1 MTTITNYRPYYEI
14 LSRVDRARARLRS
27 VLVLE
32 GLFILITI
40 LCSAVLV
47 STLAQGYVRFG
58 TYGRLGLL
66 ILFSA
71 SILYVSWRYVL
82 APLRYDPGDKEVAR
96 FLEIRLPE
104 LGNSLINTLLLT
116 EEADLWSPVLVER
129 AVTEAA
135 AGARDIDLLAGIS
148 DRRAKRWGLCA
159 AIALTLLTA
168 FAVLGYGRFSS
179 AALQILMPFEKVAS
193 VGDVQF
199 NVSPGTVAVVKGEPL
214 DISAVLKN
222 PSGKPH
228 EGFIEIA
235 EAGVAAAVR
244 KDLLCTGDKLERFS
258 YRVTQVL
265 QPLTYMV
272 SVGGTESETFKVTL
286 REPPLI
292 ERIDVI
298 YKYPEYTGLAPQKV
312 DGVGGEIRCLIGTT
326 VEMAVRVS
334 AAIEGGSVA
343 FGRGEVLNSGRRAD
357 DGRSVTF
364 TFTVLANDTY
374 QVHLAG
380 QMTGG
385 TAAVYRI
392 TALDDKAPAIQFT
405 MPNRD
410 AAAAPGETVK
420 MSIKA
425 SDDYGLGEVRL
436 MAQSDKED
444 APRVVTGW
452 KKFADPKEAVIDHAF
467 AIDPG
472 RYKLGQTIMYWAEAY
487 DRRTYQGGNSPRGPN
502 VTQTAKFKVLVE
514 DRKAA
519 AEGKL
524 TQLSRLYDRL
534 REILKIQEEAR
545 LATSTVAATKKQAEV
560 RTGGQSLE
568 KAQRGVRDGTLA
580 VIKEVSFDSDTVA
593 IKETLEV
600 LTSNEMASAIT
611 KAKALADLA
620 EPSRMAVLGDLA
632 KTLAGDQDTI
642 IAVLRRILDI
652 TSKMADAV
660 KEEAKRLDPSD
671 LPPDLLNK
679 LKNLKDKLKEFA
691 AEQKKVIDASK
702 DLAKKPVDDFQET
715 DQRNLEKL
723 TAIEDQWDKFLTE
736 AIADFSKV
744 PELDASNP
752 SLVKELIEV
761 KTDVEMAKDALSK
774 KAMDVVVP
782 LEELGMEAA
791 KEIVENLE
799 KWLPDTP
806 DREKWKQEEITKD
819 VEIPHAELP
828 QQMEDLVGDLLEQEE
843 DLFEEAD
850 DITAKAGDSADKG
863 AGWDAMDGPI
873 SNFSAKGVT
882 GNRLPNTSEIGGRS
896 GEGRTGKSSGEFVEE
911 EATGKGGRRT
921 PTRLSPDAFAKG
933 EVKDSSP
940 EAPTGATGGGK
951 ISGAGQEGLEGPVPP
966 EVQRRMGALAG
977 KQAQLRNKAEGVKAA
992 LQVKNYDSFVLD
1004 KAIDGMKRVQRD
1016 LLAGRY
1022 QNALRQK
1029 NVILED
1035 LRGTRMLLQGE
1046 VRIRKDASASLPN
1059 EVQKDVLDALEK
1071 PMPRGYEDYL
1081 KKYYERLNETK

>member
-1 MTTITNYRPYYEI
+1 MTSLTNYRPYYEV
-14 LSRVDRARARLRS
+14 LSRVDKARSRLRS

-32 GLFILITI
+32 GLFILVTI
-40 LCSAVLV
+40 LCGAILAA
-47 STLAQGYVRFG
+47 TMAQGYIRFG
-58 TYGRLGLL
+58 TWGRLTLL
-66 ILFSA
+66 VFGSGA
-71 SILYVSWRYVL
+71 VLYVFWRYVL
-82 APLRYDPGDKEVAR
+82 TPLRYDPGDKEVAR
-96 FLEIRLPE
+96 FLETRLPE

-116 EEADLWSPVLVER
+116 EDADRWSSVLVER

-135 AGARDIDLLAGIS
+135 AGARDIDLLAAVS
-148 DRRAKRWGLCA
+148 DRRAKRWAFCA
-159 AIALTLLTA
+159 AVAVTLLAA
-168 FAVLGYGRFSS
+168 FMVLAFGRFSS
-179 AALQILMPFEKVAS
+179 SALQILLPFEKVAS

-199 NVSPGTVAVVKGEPL
+199 KVSPGTVAVVKGDPL
-214 DISAVLKN
+214 DISAVLKD
-222 PSGKPH
+222 PTGKPH
-228 EGFIEIA
+228 EGFIEIT
-235 EAGVAAAVR
+235 EGGAAKAAR
-244 KDLLCTGDKLERFS
+244 KDLLCMGDKLERFS
-258 YRVTQVL
+258 YRVSQVL

-272 SVGGTESETFKVTL
+272 SVGGTESEVYEVTL

-292 ERIDVI
+292 ERIDVV

-312 DGVGGEIRCLIGTT
+312 ECVGGEIRCLIGTT
-326 VEMAVRVS
+326 VQMTVGVS
-334 AAIEGGSVA
+334 TPIEGGSVA

-364 TFTVLANDTY
+364 TFTVLQNDTY

-380 QMTGG
+380 QLPEG

-392 TALDDKAPAIQFT
+392 TVLEDKAPVIQFT
-405 MPNRD
+405 VPNRD
-410 AAAAPGETVK
+410 TAAVPGETVK
-420 MSIKA
+420 MGLKA

-436 MAQSDKED
+436 LAQSDKE
-444 APRVVTGW
+444 AEPRIITGW
-452 KKFADPKEAVIDHAF
+452 KKFADIKEALIDHALV
-467 AIDPG
+467 IDSR
-472 RYKLGQTIMYWAEAY
+472 RYKLGRTFMYWAEAY
-487 DRRTYQGGNSPRGPN
+487 DRRVYQGGNSPRGPN
-502 VTQTAKFKVLVE
+502 VSQTAKFKIVAE

-519 AEGKL
+519 ADQKL
-524 TQLSRLYDRL
+524 TRLSRLYDRL
-534 REILKIQEEAR
+534 REILKQQEEAR
-545 LATSTVAATKKQAEV
+545 VTTSTVAAARKQAEV
-560 RTGGQSLE
+560 RSGGQGLE
-568 KAQRGVRDGTLA
+568 KAQNAVRDGTLA
-580 VIKEVSFDSDTVA
+580 VVKEVVFDSDTVA

-600 LTSNEMASAIT
+600 LASNEMASAIA
-611 KAKALADLA
+611 KAKALADLV
-620 EPSRMAVLGDLA
+620 EPSRMAALPDLA
-632 KTLAGDQDTI
+632 RTLAGDQNTI

-652 TSKMADAV
+652 TGKLADAV
-660 KEEAKRLDPSD
+660 KEEAKKLNASD

-691 AEQKKVIDASK
+691 AEQKKVIEASK
-702 DLAKKPVDDFQET
+702 DLAKKPVDDFQEA
-715 DQRNLEKL
+715 DQRKL
-723 TAIEDQWDKFLTE
+723 DALKAIEDQWDKFLTE
-736 AIADFSKV
+736 AIADFSKI

-761 KTDVEMAKDALSK
+761 KTDVEMAKDALAK
-774 KAMDVVVP
+774 KAMDIVVP

-806 DREKWKQEEITKD
+806 DREAWKQEEYAKD
-819 VEIPHAELP
+819 SEIPHAELP

-843 DLFEEAD
+843 DLFNEIED
-850 DITAKAGDSADKG
+850 TTAKAGDSADKG

-873 SNFSAKGVT
+873 SNYSAKGVT
-882 GNRLPNTSEIGGRS
+882 GNRLPNTSEVGGRS

-921 PTRLSPDAFAKG
+921 PTRLSPDAYSKG

-1004 KAIDGMKRVQRD
+1004 KAIEGMKRVQRD
-1016 LLAGRY
+1016 LLVGRY

-1029 NVILED
+1029 NVVLDD
-1035 LRGTRMLLQGE
+1035 LKGTGMLLKGE
-1046 VRIRKDASASLPN
+1046 VRVRKDSSAALPN
-1059 EVQKDVLDALEK
+1059 EVQKGVLDALEK

-1081 KKYYERLNETK
+1081 KKYYERLSETK

>member
-1 MTTITNYRPYYEI
+1 MTTITNDRAYYEV
-14 LSRVDRARARLRS
+14 LFRVDKARARLRS

-32 GLFILITI
+32 GVFILVTI
-40 LCSAVLV
+40 LCAVVLA
-47 STLAQGYVRFG
+47 STLAQGYIRFG
-58 TYGRLGLL
+58 TYGRLTLL
-66 ILFSA
+66 VLSSA
-71 SILYVSWRYVL
+71 SVLYVFWRYVL

-96 FLEIRLPE
+96 FLETRLPE

-116 EEADLWSPVLVER
+116 EDAGQWSPVLVER
-129 AVTEAA
+129 AVSEAA
-135 AGARDIDLLAGIS
+135 AGARDIDLLAAVS
-148 DRRAKRWGLCA
+148 DRSAKRWGLWAVVAVSLLA
-159 AIALTLLTA
+159 A
-168 FAVLGYGRFSS
+168 FVVLGYGRFSS

-199 NVSPGTVAVVKGEPL
+199 KVSPGTVAVVKGEPL
-214 DISAVLKN
+214 DISAVLKD
-222 PSGKPH
+222 PTGKPH
-228 EGFIEIA
+228 EGFIEIS
-235 EAGVAAAVR
+235 EAGVAKAVR
-244 KDLLCTGDKLERFS
+244 KDLLCTGDRLERFS

-265 QPLTYMV
+265 QPFTYVV
-272 SVGGTESETFKVTL
+272 SVGGTESEAYKVTL

-292 ERIDVI
+292 ERIDVV

-312 DGVGGEIRCLIGTT
+312 DGVGAELRCLIGTT
-326 VEMAVRVS
+326 VEMTVRVS
-334 AAIEGGSVA
+334 TQVDGGSIS
-343 FGRGEVLNSGRRAD
+343 FGRGEVLNSSRKAD
-357 DGRSVTF
+357 EGRSMTF

-380 QMTGG
+380 QMPDG

-392 TALDDKAPAIQFT
+392 TALEDKAPLIQFT

-410 AAAAPGETVK
+410 SAVAPGETVK
-420 MSIKA
+420 MGLKA

-436 MAQSDKED
+436 LAQSDKEEQ
-444 APRVVTGW
+444 PRVVAGW
-452 KKFADPKEAVIDHAF
+452 KKFADIKEAVVPHAF
-467 AIDPG
+467 VLDPA
-472 RYKLGQTIMYWAEAY
+472 RYKLGQTVMYWAEAY

-502 VTQTAKFKVLVE
+502 VSQTAKFKILIE

-519 AEGKL
+519 AEQKL
-524 TQLSRLYDRL
+524 GQLARLYDRL
-534 REILKIQEEAR
+534 REILKLQEEAR
-545 LATSTVAATKKQAEV
+545 VTTSTVAATKKQVEV

-568 KAQRGVRDGTLA
+568 KAQKGVRDGTVA
-580 VIKEVSFDSDTVA
+580 VVKEVSFDSDTVA

-611 KAKALADLA
+611 KAKALADLV
-620 EPSRMAVLGDLA
+620 EPSRMAALPDLA

-652 TSKMADAV
+652 VNKLADAV
-660 KEEAKRLDPSD
+660 KEEAKKLDPSD

-691 AEQKKVIDASK
+691 AEQKKVIEASK

-723 TAIEDQWDKFLTE
+723 KAIEDQWDKFLTE
-736 AIADFSKV
+736 AIADFSKI

-774 KAMDVVVP
+774 KATDVVVP

-791 KEIVENLE
+791 KEIAENLE

-806 DREKWKQEEITKD
+806 DREAWKQEEITKD
-819 VEIPHAELP
+819 AEIPHAELP
-828 QQMEDLVGDLLEQEE
+828 QQMEDLVGNLLEEEE
-843 DLFEEAD
+843 DLFNEIED
-850 DITAKAGDSADKG
+850 TTAKAGDSADKG

-873 SNFSAKGVT
+873 SNYSAKGVT

-951 ISGAGQEGLEGPVPP
+951 ISGSGQEGLEGPVPP
-966 EVQRRMGALAG
+966 EIQRRMGTLAG

-1004 KAIDGMKRVQRD
+1004 RAIEGMKRVQRD

-1029 NVILED
+1029 NVVLED
-1035 LRGTRMLLQGE
+1035 LKGTGMLLQGE
-1046 VRIRKDASASLPN
+1046 VRVRKDASAALPN